1 MNHASASGFRA
12 GICLTLLATVAACS
26 TTPERIPEL
35 EQARAAVQELER
47 EPGVQ
52 RAASET
58 LGKARAALV
67 RADAALEDGELALVA
82 HEAYVARRQAE
93 IGMQLTSEAD
103 AREALEQGDSRRN
116 ELRLEARSLEAE
128 RAKMLAQQRVAEA
141 EQSARKAAL
150 SQSVA
155 EAALDE
161 AGRLASELEEMEAEQ
176 TERGVVL
183 TLSDVLF
190 ATNEARLRQGAMR
203 AMDRLAEYMSANVK
217 RELLIEGHTDS
228 RGSDEYN
235 RQLASERANAVADA
249 LVQRGIERSRLRTVG
264 LGEAYPVA
272 SNDSAAGM
280 QENRRVEIVVSDP
293 DGDFPAAA
301 EERVTSKR

>member
-1 MNHASASGFRA
+1 MKYVSVSVSRAAICFAVLAS
-12 GICLTLLATVAACS
+12 LAACS

-35 EQARAAVQELER
+35 ERARAAVQQLER
-47 EPGVQ
+47 EPKVQ
-52 RAASET
+52 QAASET
-58 LGKARAALV
+58 LGKARAALI
-67 RADAALEDGELALVA
+67 RAETALDEGEPMALVT

-103 AREALEQGDSRRN
+103 AVESLREAERRRN
-116 ELRLEARSLEAE
+116 ELRLEARTVEAE
-128 RAKMLAQQRVAEA
+128 QAKMLAQRRAAEA
-141 EQSARKAAL
+141 ERNAREAAL
-150 SQSVA
+150 SRSVA

-161 AGRLASELEEMEAEQ
+161 ADRLAGELKEMEAEQ

-190 ATNEARLRQGAMR
+190 DTGEADLRQGAMR
-203 AMDRLAEYMSANVK
+203 AIDRLVEYMESNPK

-228 RGSDEYN
+228 RGSEAYN
-235 RQLASERANAVADA
+235 RQLAADRAAAVAEA
-249 LVQRGIERSRLRTVG
+249 LVQRGIARSRLRTVG

-272 SNDSAAGM
+272 SNESSAGR

-293 DGDFPAAA
+293 NGKFPSAA
-301 EERVTSKR
+301 EERLTSG